1 MEQKKLSTTYK
12 LLRALGFNY
21 SEEEYGDVSLWRVI
35 KQFFGNIYRKRLEK
49 MMDWPILA
57 PFCPRKLR
65 PWLLRRIG
73 CHVGKNVFI
82 GDYVR
87 VDLNH
92 ADLIYIDDYAHVT
105 AGCRLLCHQ
114 RNLRDYHIGDNAAK
128 CGYRLGEI
136 HIGKGVMVG
145 MESMIMPGVIIG
157 DDLRFQNGHVLTD
170 YTKRAKTDQSVKGL
184 KKLFQEYP
192 EVAKKRADEIIK
204 NTYRTLMTRG
214 MKGCY
219 VYCTDSNLAEYLREA
234 VSHAKGNN

>member
-1 MEQKKLSTTYK
+1 M
-12 LLRALGFNY
+12 LRALGFNY
-21 SEEEYGDVSLWRVI
+21 SEEEYGQVSLWRVI
-35 KQFFGNIYRKRLEK
+35 KQFFGKIHRKRLEK

-73 CHVGKNVFI
+73 CHVGENAFI

-114 RNLRDYHIGDNAAK
+114 RDLRGYRVGDNAASL
-128 CGYRLGEI
+128 GYRLGEI

-145 MESMIMPGVIIG
+145 METMIMPGVTIG
-157 DDLRFQNGHVLTD
+157 DGAIVGAYSLVTKDIPA
-170 YTKRAKTDQSVKGL
+170 YTIATGRPAKVIK
-184 KKLFQEYP
+184 
-192 EVAKKRADEIIK
+192 EIQ
-204 NTYRTLMTRG
+204 R
-214 MKGCY
+214 
-219 VYCTDSNLAEYLREA
+219 REE
-234 VSHAKGNN
+234 